1 MGWGWYLERCI
12 SSLYKKEL
20 PRLICP
26 AFPRRTPQ
34 GIRKRHGLPVI
45 SISTFLAFVCLWIC
59 CFVAL
64 GCDIGQNFRTKQ
76 PQEQLT
82 LVTWNLQALF
92 DGSEAGTEYADY
104 RHSKGWTEEK
114 FLERITRIQESLAG
128 WLPQGPDILAL
139 EEIENKEVLEALNNC
154 FKEKA
159 YPYAVFS
166 KNADAALGI
175 GVLSRYRIIDQRSH
189 FVYRQGGEGQRPIL
203 ELMLDTGKEPLVVFV
218 CHWKSKKGKD
228 DTERFRRDSA
238 AIIQRRI
245 RELLGTTGNHRPIQ
259 SPVAGSVKNKEDT
272 DLKQGYPQENQ
283 KGEGGN
289 VTSLQD
295 GPSLGAILVVGDLNE
310 NYDEFQRQGKTRI
323 TALLPATE
331 EAGRLVQLQYNEKE
345 RRSFFNL
352 RGGNYSLEDTSLKG
366 PGETPPFPCPED
378 VLLLR
383 DSFPISQDET
393 LRELTFYSPWQESP
407 FAGSY
412 WYKGAWE
419 TIDHVLLHSSLGDG
433 KGWEFASFGVAQQTP
448 FINEEGYPVAYN
460 PRTGKGVS
468 DHLPLLVVLK
478 YVE

>member
-1 MGWGWYLERCI
+1 M
-12 SSLYKKEL
+12 
-20 PRLICP
+20 
-26 AFPRRTPQ
+26 
-34 GIRKRHGLPVI
+34 
-45 SISTFLAFVCLWIC
+45 
-59 CFVAL
+59 
-64 GCDIGQNFRTKQ
+64 GQNFRAKQ

-92 DGSEAGTEYADY
+92 DGSETGTEYADY

-114 FLERITRIQESLAG
+114 YLERISQIQEALAG

-139 EEIENKEVLEALNNC
+139 EEIENKEVLEALNGC

-189 FVYRQGGEGQRPIL
+189 FGYRQGAEGQRPIL
-203 ELMLDTGKEPLVVFV
+203 ELVLDTGKESLVVFV

-245 RELLGTTGNHRPIQ
+245 RELLGTTDTHGPIQ
-259 SPVAGSVKNKEDT
+259 FSVAEASENKEDT

-283 KGEGGN
+283 KREAGK
-289 VTSLQD
+289 VTSRRDDL
-295 GPSLGAILVVGDLNE
+295 SLGAILVVGDLNE
-310 NYDEFQRQGKTRI
+310 NYDEFERQGKTRI
-323 TALLPATE
+323 TALLPTTE
-331 EAGRLVQLQYNEKE
+331 EAGRLVQLQQRKKE
-345 RRSFFNL
+345 RRSSFNL
-352 RGGNYSLEDTSLKG
+352 RGGDYSLEDPSLKG
-366 PGETPPFPCPED
+366 SGETPPFSWPED

-383 DSFPISQDET
+383 DSFQISQDET
-393 LRELTFYSPWQESP
+393 LRDLTFYSPWQESP

-448 FINEEGYPVAYN
+448 FVNEEGYPVAYN
-460 PRTGKGVS
+460 PQTGKGVS

>member
-1 MGWGWYLERCI
+1 MDLGWYLVKCI
-12 SSLYKKEL
+12 SSLSKKKL
-20 PRLICP
+20 PGLMCP
-26 AFPRRTPQ
+26 AFHGETPH
-34 GIRKRHGLPVI
+34 GGRKRHGVPAI
-45 SISTFLAFVCLWIC
+45 SVLTFVAFVCFWIC
-59 CFVAL
+59 CFIPL
-64 GCDIGQNFRTKQ
+64 GCDMGQNFRTKQ

-92 DGSEAGTEYADY
+92 DGSETGTEYADY
-104 RHSKGWTEEK
+104 RHSKGWTPEK
-114 FLERITRIQESLAG
+114 YLERISQIQEALAG

-139 EEIENKEVLEALNNC
+139 EEIENKEILEALNGC

-203 ELMLDTGKEPLVVFV
+203 ELVLDTGKEPLVVFV

-245 RELLGTTGNHRPIQ
+245 RELLGTIDNHGPIQ
-259 SPVAGSVKNKEDT
+259 SPAAGTVKNKEDT
-272 DLKQGYPQENQ
+272 GLKQGYPQENQ
-283 KGEGGN
+283 NRESGAIAGRR
-289 VTSLQD
+289 D
-295 GPSLGAILVVGDLNE
+295 DPSLGAILVVGDLNE
-310 NYDEFQRQGKTRI
+310 NYDEFERQGKTRI
-323 TALLPATE
+323 TALLPTTE
-331 EAGRLVQLQYNEKE
+331 EAGRLVQLQQRKKE
-345 RRSFFNL
+345 RRSSFNL
-352 RGGNYSLEDTSLKG
+352 RGGDYSLEGPSLKG
-366 PGETPPFPCPED
+366 PGEAPSFSWPED

-383 DSFPISQDET
+383 DSFQTSQDET
-393 LRELTFYSPWQESP
+393 LRDLTFYSPWQESP

-448 FINEEGYPVAYN
+448 FVNEEGYPVAYN